1 MGERAGNPCVGEPG
15 RLSLDDSER
24 FSDDSE
30 RLVCSRFDC
39 LVIFR
44 KRELRFL
51 LEDREGNNS
60 PRSDFRALGPS
71 HFWTAQPPR

>member
-1 MGERAGNPCVGEPG
+1 MGERAGSPCVGEPG

-30 RLVCSRFDC
+30 RLVCSKFDC
-39 LVIFR
+39 FVIFR

-51 LEDREGNNS
+51 LSWPSLAEG
-60 PRSDFRALGPS
+60 RLFLRAIL
-71 HFWTAQPPR
+71 AL